1 MYSNSRAIRPT
12 SVAFGVGDEELHD
25 FISPDKGVGRLASEA
40 EDLSGLSPVQ
50 VVAAREAM
58 ALGEGLRRRIVVL
71 DELEDRSRWARVA
84 RARERAVS
92 GYDRPGVAHVPS
104 RQDLIALGSGDA
116 IEVNQGVQSP
126 LHREDRDLARGYA
139 TAAPHPG
146 VAAKRAPRASCGRDR
161 GEVVGVVAKEAI
173 GHVPS
178 LRKARHVNALRV
190 GVQPRDGK
198 LDEAEHLWI
207 VGRRGPGG

>member
-104 RQDLIALGSGDA
+104 RQD
-116 IEVNQGVQSP
+116 
-126 LHREDRDLARGYA
+126 RDLARGYA